1 MFLQKF
7 KLRCNELTQAE
18 YRNRR
23 GYNLGLLKQEIQR
36 VPYHTRSHKRLTHT
50 FPSSCRLPPSH
61 SLNIL
66 YFPPTHLYSLILP
79 TLCYYPEIYTSLD
92 QSSRLMLYSYR
103 HTLFKVRYLSARSS
117 RMGATGGHLDRVY
130 LELLKGR
137 GTVWAPRGPPSRCIW
152 VQLQKDRQWRWSWV
166 LDLNDLTE
174 KSDCEQS
181 INVIIDRNQLFYHVN

>member
-1 MFLQKF
+1 MPFTLIISHLLHTKRAF
-7 KLRCNELTQAE
+7 PFSLALRIRCICFFRSSNCVVNELTQAE

-66 YFPPTHLYSLILP
+66 YFPPTHLHSLILP

-92 QSSRLMLYSYR
+92 QSSSLMLCSYR
-103 HTLFKVRYLSARSS
+103 YTLFKVRYLSARSS

-137 GTVWAPRGPPSRCIW
+137 GTVWAPRSPPSRYI
-152 VQLQKDRQWRWSWV
+152 
-166 LDLNDLTE
+166 
-174 KSDCEQS
+174 
-181 INVIIDRNQLFYHVN
+181 

>member
-1 MFLQKF
+1 MLHPLYTQNLWDFLKF
-7 KLRCNELTQAE
+7 IVTIKVLFHLLPNLLPLYPTIKFISSCSFKSFSFLYVLYVKVSVDEHQYLLRSLSVTSYTLNECFPFSLALRIRRICSFRSSNCVVNELTQAE

-66 YFPPTHLYSLILP
+66 YFPPTHLHSPILP

-92 QSSRLMLYSYR
+92 QSS
-103 HTLFKVRYLSARSS
+103 
-117 RMGATGGHLDRVY
+117 
-130 LELLKGR
+130 
-137 GTVWAPRGPPSRCIW
+137 
-152 VQLQKDRQWRWSWV
+152 
-166 LDLNDLTE
+166 
-174 KSDCEQS
+174 
-181 INVIIDRNQLFYHVN
+181 